1 MITCKTLSGS
11 LCRSFMQLW
20 NFRHNACACRLRQ
33 SIQYCGGT
41 DLYTRGIFLF
51 AGCLGV
57 FVAGF
62 AVGATVPAAFDPAR
76 LAPHIYEVLLENRR
90 VRVLDVT
97 IRNGETPPLHAHPD
111 RLIVYLN
118 SCAWLENGP
127 DGEDTMES
135 YTTGDVVWKNRLQHG
150 GKSSRVIHDCRQLE
164 IELKE

>member
-1 MITCKTLSGS
+1 MLARAGCIS
-11 LCRSFMQLW
+11 LYKAS
-20 NFRHNACACRLRQ
+20 
-33 SIQYCGGT
+33 GGT
-41 DLYTRGIFLF
+41 DLYTRRTFL
-51 AGCLGV
+51 L
-57 FVAGF
+57 AGF
-62 AVGATVPAAFDPAR
+62 LAVFAAGLAVGATVPAALDPAR

-118 SCAWLENGP
+118 SCAWLEEGA
-127 DGEDTMES
+127 DGEETMES

-150 GKSSRVIHDCRQLE
+150 GESSPVVNDCRQVE

>member
-1 MITCKTLSGS
+1 MHARAGCISPYK
-11 LCRSFMQLW
+11 
-20 NFRHNACACRLRQ
+20 AA
-33 SIQYCGGT
+33 GGIN
-41 DLYTRGIFLF
+41 LYTRGTFLIAGFLAVF
-51 AGCLGV
+51 A
-57 FVAGF
+57 AGF
-62 AVGATVPAAFDPAR
+62 AVGATVPAALDPAR

-118 SCAWLENGP
+118 SCAWLEKGP
-127 DGEDTMES
+127 DGDDTMES

-150 GKSSRVIHDCRQLE
+150 GESSPVINDCRQVE